1 MNLLHLLAVLV
12 DHRCRGGCC
21 SAGRVNSL
29 CSACLGEETVA
40 GLGMRL
46 VGMTVAVDSERNMD
60 QKGQVPM
67 MGGCRKPAERNF
79 VESALAFH
87 RAH

>member
-1 MNLLHLLAVLV
+1 M
-12 DHRCRGGCC
+12 
-21 SAGRVNSL
+21 NSL
-29 CSACLGEETVA
+29 DSACFAEEAIA

-67 MGGCRKPAERNF
+67 MGGCRKPAEGNS